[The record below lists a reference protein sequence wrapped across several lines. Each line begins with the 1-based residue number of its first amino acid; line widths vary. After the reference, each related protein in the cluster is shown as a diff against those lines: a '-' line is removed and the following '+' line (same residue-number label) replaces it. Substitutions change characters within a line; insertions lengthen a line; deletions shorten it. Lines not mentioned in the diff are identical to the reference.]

1 MTKNLEQVFAN
12 LGCFEKVTVWYL
24 ILRVVFLWNSH
35 KSATLHHKSQ
45 LPLSDSFTYLRNI
58 VICISG
64 GFARVAST
72 KMMSDCHMLRMNVC
86 DAGTQRHEKRVDIYK
101 SASVACERFTRT
113 RQTVCDPDRQAGRQV
128 GTRKRVDIYKSGG
141 YDL

>member
-1 MTKNLEQVFAN
+1 MLICRRFA
-12 LGCFEKVTVWYL
+12 V
-24 ILRVVFLWNSH
+24 
-35 KSATLHHKSQ
+35 LHG
-45 LPLSDSFTYLRNI
+45 SFR
-58 VICISG
+58 
-64 GFARVAST
+64 
-72 KMMSDCHMLRMNVC
+72 
-86 DAGTQRHEKRVDIYK
+86 QRHEKRVDIYK